1 MTTEDFVGRR
11 IGPTTNMGSFDRDL
25 AGIAN
30 RPFGLFDEGRSL
42 VPTESDVT
50 ASRRYATLEGGAGY
64 WGLGWRTPARMSYDA
79 SAGYDDTPDPN
90 FTPERRKIL
99 ISMISPQD
107 QARWGEAFMTDLEKT
122 SVSEANMM
130 YRVTYKK
137 DVDSALDTLNYYD
150 ENQSLPGWMF
160 SNTLNAVGNYMA
172 VDPITT
178 GTMILTLGASGI
190 AAGGAAAAR
199 AAATGGTVSKYA
211 ELASWGFNMNQKF
224 GSAIRW
230 GSVGANMI
238 DGTVS
243 GYGMWA
249 GHNKD
254 QKMVYG
260 DLAELDASPVGEM
273 AFGALIGAAAGTL
286 GAVMHAKQFKVGAIN
301 PYAADP
307 IAEAFAATGLS
318 MPNAVGLGNSLRSS
332 VHMDGFIDAVRSIPG
347 LAPVY
352 GEVASPVNAIVASRK
367 SMIELGWGSAEDI
380 AELTDFVTRA
390 RPTAEEFEDKL
401 MERVNAQI
409 VNVERR
415 AKYEKELAAWK
426 LNNPGADTGDAH
438 GATILD
444 VVEAR
449 LKGRKGVT
457 DARAVGRS
465 LLSWI
470 DNRQWAGGINGR
482 EEMSAWVTTVAD
494 TEDILR
500 LVEFRN
506 WEAKALDSL
515 STALD
520 NTSARYAELVERQ
533 TAIASAVDNAIG
545 TAKAANLRQ
554 EAIDK
559 SLLALKDGRWSHA
572 VNLLTDVQDDIMDQA
587 QRSVDE
593 LRQVVDSINK
603 AELAIAANL
612 NRSPGAHFGWLDKL
626 KERLSNVQ
634 RTFSENQLR
643 MNEIKARIAKSS
655 DGAQIHADMQEL
667 SALKAWKNDIN
678 TAEMKAIRDELLQ
691 HREIDEDL
699 KKTFFE
705 VSAEDLKRLSELGRD
720 AVDRILKWTDGVP
733 YREYEV
739 VDDAVLHV
747 WQSHAEVAIR
757 SNSVQMIEGRTFL
770 GTKEWHTN
778 LRDGTMP
785 LRPAMPVPKR
795 GATTSLPG
803 MPKLNPGEKLMT
815 GADMVDAGDRILL
828 DEMAKADAA
837 MGKVPTN
844 VTFDEAITKVEATIA
859 NKKTRIGNINA
870 LAKTGDAATIA
881 RREGAIKP
889 LQAELDAALKLRN
902 KLQVQSNKVSKATIM
917 DVRPT
922 SPTVVTPKSLRQ
934 AAVDAA
940 KSKMIVL
947 REQIEAA
954 LTSNKATI
962 EDIAALQKKYREQVA
977 IAVGDTAHKRNRMKL
992 RMIENRLAVARRNAD
1007 MLRST
1012 EPAAASGVVV
1022 NASRVRVLNRLN
1034 AEVDLLTKEA
1044 TALTKKIADSTSVLN
1059 SGIRVGG
1066 REGALSVK
1074 THGMAALWRAR
1085 AAAFDRAGS
1094 PMEAERISRDVLHAM
1109 VGDERTAVRYPTFEA
1124 RFVSETGEAIDDVN
1138 LIRPLINDTEML
1150 PDGTLRTADGVI
1162 HSPSAVPPPPIRTAP
1177 AKTIAA
1183 RADAGDPAA
1192 LAIETG
1198 VTAKKLDELL
1208 FPNIIGD
1215 TPSIHVMNGNRVLLA
1230 MRENWLF
1237 RPIIDIFRRL
1247 LTAGTGASEGIF
1259 STVGSRSKEYEI
1271 FLSIANM
1278 IDNPLLI
1285 VRDFG
1290 GRSGTFLR
1298 SMHGIKADIMSRT
1311 ATLVHRSETLA
1322 QGLTGD
1328 WNMRLRSALIRND
1341 ATGLGVI
1348 ETELFRLH
1356 REFYDHFSDLMRRNG
1371 HDVPVGYCPSVHNV
1385 AWIDAHRT
1393 VAAERLSRAFARNY
1407 MNPTEA
1413 LENRIV
1419 THGGIDRSRYAATA
1433 TVGDLTPAD
1442 AAIYRTATDAISNE
1456 DAVSSIN
1463 RMAGGLE
1470 ASLPNDDTGL
1480 RRVNFRSMHTSS
1492 ASVRRFEA
1500 ELLTDPTLSDLW
1512 VHDLKGM
1519 ANGYAESGG
1528 LRIAIDTQLS
1538 EAVGTPT
1545 TMSELLHHAAAR
1557 VLPQI
1562 AALGGTDDG
1571 KALMAATRN
1580 TFINLEEK
1588 IFHAYHMSGVLKA
1601 RNSARGDVLARGV
1614 TGITR
1619 ASVGSMWGLQ
1629 TTIVEI
1635 PKAIWF
1641 NAGKHGLMR
1650 SISDA
1655 RATIAN
1661 SRHLINDFGASLE
1674 GLGSNHRAA
1683 MAGVDGTNGALN
1695 MTIAG
1700 RFVTPWKRAFGIASG
1715 NIADT
1720 AGTGNRLIDG
1730 AVAGI
1735 EALADTNVRM
1745 GGLHYASYIARDIA
1759 LKGANRQIYN
1769 LSKRMSALAAE
1780 MRALPIATRQTRENV
1795 TNLAKIA
1802 GRYDIDTFD
1811 LARMNKAGMF
1821 REDVAANIQA
1831 VIGALNDPDELFE
1844 ISRVRG
1850 LLSDA
1855 SVGSAIDYMDE
1866 AAHLAVPTQR
1876 TSSAMT
1882 SRNINAASQ
1891 ISFMLT
1897 SYTRAFGTQNMLRMG
1912 AQTGGL
1918 SAIGGFGVLYAGEM
1932 FYQHAREIINGR
1944 ETPEGV
1950 LQEWQDNP
1958 SKQMFK
1964 SAARIPW
1971 AGMYTSLGMWG
1982 VDFSGEN
1989 REVKSFGGVRPAIEF
2004 VGKVKD
2010 TVQGAVT
2017 GKFNS
2022 NSAKLLDYAPIYGAW
2037 QAKAAMKAYGFA
2049 FDD

>member
-11 IGPTTNMGSFDRDL
+11 IGPTTNMADPEVDL
-25 AGIAN
+25 NRVAN
-30 RPFGLFDEGRSL
+30 RPYAMFDEGRSL
-42 VPTESDVT
+42 VPTESDFS

-367 SMIELGWGSAEDI
+367 SMIELGWESAEDI

-390 RPTAEEFEDKL
+390 RPTALEFEAKL

-415 AKYEKELAAWK
+415 AKYEKELAVWK

-449 LKGRKGVT
+449 LKGRKDVT

-506 WEAKALDSL
+506 WEARTLAGET
-515 STALD
+515 TALSEA
-520 NTSARYAELVERQ
+520 SARYSALVERQ
-533 TAIASAVDNAIG
+533 TSLAAQVEGALG
-545 TAKAANLRQ
+545 TAKAVNARQ
-554 EAIDK
+554 EAFNTAQQAI
-559 SLLALKDGRWSHA
+559 SEGRWTYA
-572 VNLLTDVQDDIMDQA
+572 VNILTDVQDDIMNEA
-587 QRSVDE
+587 QEAVTQLGHVVGQVNQSERMIASRIARKTAPGVGERIDA
-593 LRQVVDSINK
+593 LRVRLAEIQNK
-603 AELAIAANL
+603 FSAHQSRVNNL
-612 NRSPGAHFGWLDKL
+612 KY
-626 KERLSNVQ
+626 
-634 RTFSENQLR
+634 
-643 MNEIKARIAKSS
+643 RIAKSQ
-655 DGAQIHADMQEL
+655 DGATIHADMQEL
-667 SALKAWKNDIN
+667 SALQSWKKDVDDV
-678 TAEMKAIRDELLQ
+678 EVKAIRDELSKFDK
-691 HREIDEDL
+691 IDEEL
-699 KKTFFE
+699 KALYYE
-705 VSAEDLKRLSELGRD
+705 IEPEELAKLAAIGRQ
-720 AVDRILKWTDGVP
+720 AVDRMLKWTDGIP
-733 YREYEV
+733 YSEFEIL
-739 VDDAVLHV
+739 DDAVLRL
-747 WQSHAEVAIR
+747 WRSHADVAIT
-757 SNSVQMIEGRTFL
+757 SNSVAMQEGRTFL
-770 GTKEWHTN
+770 GVRAFHDH

-785 LRPAMPVPKR
+785 LRPAMPAPKR

-803 MPKLNPGEKLMT
+803 MPKLKPGEKLMT

-881 RREGAIKP
+881 RRADAIKP

-977 IAVGDTAHKRNRMKL
+977 IAVGNTAHKRNRMKL

-1012 EPAAASGVVV
+1012 EPAASSGVVV

-1198 VTAKKLDELL
+1198 VTAKKLDEHL

-1215 TPSIHVMNGNRVLLA
+1215 TPSIHVANGNRVLLA

-1237 RPIIDIFRRL
+1237 RPITDIFRRL

-1259 STVGSRSKEYEI
+1259 SSVGSRSKEYEI

-1278 IDNPLLI
+1278 VDNPLLI

-1290 GRSGTFLR
+1290 GRTDTFLR

-1500 ELLTDPTLSDLW
+1500 ELLTDPTLSDMW

-1562 AALGGTDDG
+1562 AALND
-1571 KALMAATRN
+1571 KALMETTRN

-1619 ASVGSMWGLQ
+1619 AGVGHFWGLQ

-1795 TNLAKIA
+1795 TNLAAIA

-1891 ISFMLT
+1891 IFFMLT